1 MSKGSNSVVSIGFGG
16 ALFIVFLT
24 LRLLDHIDW
33 AWYWVAA
40 PLWMPAAAL
49 LAILAIALLIAGIVW
64 LMEPRKLK

>member
-33 AWYWVAA
+33 PWYWVAA
-40 PLWMPAAAL
+40 PLWMPVAAL
-49 LAILAIALLIAGIVW
+49 LAILAIALLVAGIVW
-64 LMEPRKLK
+64 LLEPRKLK